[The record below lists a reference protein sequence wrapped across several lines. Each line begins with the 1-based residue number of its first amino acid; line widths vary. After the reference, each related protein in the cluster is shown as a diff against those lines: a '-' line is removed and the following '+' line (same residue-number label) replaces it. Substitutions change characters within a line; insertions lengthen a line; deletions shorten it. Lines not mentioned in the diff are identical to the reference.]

1 MNWINDVFDYEEL
14 NGGDWLE
21 YLADEFY
28 ANHEIIP
35 VDSYSYRDYK
45 AGRSDVLEIRVQ
57 GAWFHYKPPPVKDY
71 DKYSHTYS
79 PAGCSGISLESD
91 D

>member
-1 MNWINDVFDYEEL
+1 MIWINDVSDDDEPNLGWLERKAEEL
-14 NGGDWLE
+14 
-21 YLADEFY
+21 Y

-35 VDSYSYRDYK
+35 VDSYSHRNYL
-45 AGRSDVLEIRVQ
+45 AGKSDELEIRVQ
-57 GAWFHYKPPPVKDY
+57 GIWFRYKPPVKDY

-79 PAGCSGISLESD
+79 PAGCSGISLERD